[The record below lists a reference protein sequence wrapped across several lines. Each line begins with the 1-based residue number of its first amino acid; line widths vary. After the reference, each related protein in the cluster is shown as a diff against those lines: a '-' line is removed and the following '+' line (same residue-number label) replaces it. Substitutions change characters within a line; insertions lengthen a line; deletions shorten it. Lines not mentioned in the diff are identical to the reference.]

1 MPPYL
6 KIFLFF
12 NFFVLFF
19 TALNFVNAQQ
29 IPTGVP
35 ISLDS
40 IILISENIGGFLM
53 VLGGILAGIAVVW
66 AGIAYMTSGSDSA
79 RVKAAK
85 DILKAGIIGAAIIF
99 GSGVIVNTIKAFAG
113 DPLKFFK

>member
-6 KIFLFF
+6 KKFLFF
-12 NFFVLFF
+12 SSFVLFF
-19 TALNFVNAQQ
+19 TVLSFVNAQP
-29 IPTGVP
+29 ILTGVP

-40 IILISENIGGFLM
+40 LILISENIGGFLM

-66 AGIAYMTSGSDSA
+66 AGIAYMTSGSDST

-99 GSGVIVNTIKAFAG
+99 GSGVIVSTIKALATN
-113 DPLKFFK
+113 PLNFFK